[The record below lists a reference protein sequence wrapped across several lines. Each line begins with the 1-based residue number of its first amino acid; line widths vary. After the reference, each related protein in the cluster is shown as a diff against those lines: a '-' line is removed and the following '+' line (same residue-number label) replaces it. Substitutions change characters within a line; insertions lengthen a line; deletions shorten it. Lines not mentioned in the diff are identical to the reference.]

1 MKKQLCTMLCTAAL
15 LCSITCPVSAGTAD
29 APMPLASAA
38 VYPAEIRSY
47 ARQKVLYL
55 EKVYYLTPQDDPNS
69 IPTDSFELDGTNYT
83 LFELLKND
91 LSETDTREYTK
102 TLTLDS
108 KTKDVNAIIKTLD
121 PELSVTTEDG
131 YSGVLKPDESSI
143 SVAASGYK
151 TSQQTIT
158 AARTYPNLSDAD
170 VSLIPKTTEH
180 NDHTLTLEDV
190 DWEETT
196 ANQTGDYAEDFR
208 FTAYAIYTGTAVSK
222 KATGYT
228 VTVDYAGEIS
238 KTSCDTVMYT
248 AVFSGSEITPPQN
261 PGEVEDESNPFPYQT
276 LWIPLGFLALGGAGY
291 GGYKGFKHYQNKK
304 RGYE

>member
-1 MKKQLCTMLCTAAL
+1 M
-15 LCSITCPVSAGTAD
+15 
-29 APMPLASAA
+29 
-38 VYPAEIRSY
+38 
-47 ARQKVLYL
+47 
-55 EKVYYLTPQDDPNS
+55 
-69 IPTDSFELDGTNYT
+69 
-83 LFELLKND
+83 
-91 LSETDTREYTK
+91 
-102 TLTLDS
+102 DS

-131 YSGVLKPDESSI
+131 YRGVLKPDESSI

-190 DWEETT
+190 DWEETFSN
-196 ANQTGDYAEDFR
+196 ATGDAAADFR
-208 FTAYAIYTGTAVSK
+208 FTAYATYTGTASSQ

-228 VTVDYAGEIS
+228 VTVDYTGEVS

-248 AVFSGSEITPPQN
+248 AVFAGTEITPSFDIPLSDD
-261 PGEVEDESNPFPYQT
+261 EDEPKAATDFPYGQ
-276 LWIPLGFLALGGAGY
+276 LLIPLGVLALGGAGY
-291 GGYKGFKHYQNKK
+291 GGYQGFKHYQNKK